1 MNKRKII
8 FVGKFNCITT
18 IKTNIR
24 IIQLIDSLEPGGAER
39 IAVTIANELVDNVAF
54 SGLVVTRLE
63 GSLKNT
69 INENVRYAFVN
80 KKKAIDFSA
89 LLCLRDFVKTN
100 KVNIIHAHG
109 SSYFF
114 AILLKLT
121 MPSVQIFWHDHF
133 GNRVKSQ
140 KGYFLLRL
148 FSVFFSGVF
157 TVNEALKNWA
167 QEKLRVKYVE
177 FLPNFTSESTDEI
190 PVTILKGDPNKSIV
204 FLANLH
210 HPKNHILALK
220 SFLISKIANEGWN
233 LHLIGK
239 DKKDSYSEELKN
251 FIQQNDLQEAVF
263 IYGSCNDV
271 SSILKQAKVG
281 ILVSSY
287 EGFPVTLL
295 EYGMAGLTVIST
307 DVGYC
312 STIIQNE
319 ATGYLIA
326 SDNEAQLQDAFI
338 KIANESHKNA
348 TLAKKLNTFV
358 KNNYA
363 SEKVIQKI
371 IASYQNTYE

>member
-1 MNKRKII
+1 MASPKE
-8 FVGKFNCITT
+8 
-18 IKTNIR
+18 IR
-24 IIQLIDSLEPGGAER
+24 VIQLIDSLEPGGAER
-39 IAVTIANELVDNVAF
+39 MAVTIANELADEVAF
-54 SGLVVTRLE
+54 SGLVTTRLE
-63 GSLKNT
+63 GGLKNT
-69 INENVRYAFVN
+69 LAKKVEYTFLN
-80 KKKAIDFSA
+80 KKKAVDFFA
-89 LLCLRDFVKTN
+89 LFRLRDFVKKN
-100 KVNIIHAHG
+100 QVNTIHAHS

-114 AILLKLT
+114 AVLLKLT
-121 MPSVQIFWHDHF
+121 MPSLQIFWHDHF
-133 GNRVKSQ
+133 GNRVQSKA
-140 KGYFLLRL
+140 GYFSLRL

-157 TVNEALKNWA
+157 TVNETLKVWA
-167 QEKLRVKYVE
+167 EKYLYVGDVQ
-177 FLPNFTSESTDEI
+177 FLPNFTSSNEKELA
-190 PVTILKGDPNKSIV
+190 VTVLEGVANKRIV

-210 HPKNHILALK
+210 HPKNHILALQ
-220 SFLISKIANEGWN
+220 SFLASQIANEGWT

-251 FIQQNDLQEAVF
+251 FIQQNNLQDAVF

-271 SSILKQAKVG
+271 KSILRQAKVG

-326 SDNEAQLQDAFI
+326 SNNKVQLQEVFI
-338 KIANESHKNA
+338 QIANESHKNA
-348 TLAKKLNTFV
+348 TLAKNLNTFV

-363 SEKVIQKI
+363 PEKVIQKI
-371 IASYQNTYE
+371 MAAYQEYL